1 MASTAGQQLTA
12 LLDALATLPDRITDP
27 QQRKY
32 GLTPQQL
39 ITTLPPVPDPA
50 ELNLAP
56 LDAGLTGI
64 TADNVQ
70 QHQTDSPLLLGQL
83 LTALR
88 PPQPDRPI
96 SRAFYA
102 PQDKG
107 TITVLSA
114 TTFPAVALAAA
125 GSLVLDGTAATDD
138 INRALHAGIRWKAD
152 SDKAHL
158 NPLAINTPSNL
169 GLATLEI
176 IQIPDLGP
184 MGASRGA
191 DKQRRLEIL
200 LPAIQQ
206 WIINRFDPT
215 AHLGVLEKSHFRS
228 REAGHGVWFVD
239 NQGSNAYQH
248 DRALAMVGCPAPNL
262 TASLAQFQVT
272 HNDPHASLQS
282 TPFRNWYGRRMG
294 EQLIQGIHRLRPVR
308 RHGETLLLFL
318 ITSID
323 LKGIGITGAAF
334 KQLPAS
340 HFSKAAA
347 PKADRTRERVIA
359 AIEQLHALGLN
370 PSQRAVA
377 ERAGISKTQTL
388 RQAGGQDW
396 AAFVEGVIYPF

>member
-1 MASTAGQQLTA
+1 M
-12 LLDALATLPDRITDP
+12 
-27 QQRKY
+27 
-32 GLTPQQL
+32 
-39 ITTLPPVPDPA
+39 
-50 ELNLAP
+50 
-56 LDAGLTGI
+56 
-64 TADNVQ
+64 
-70 QHQTDSPLLLGQL
+70 
-83 LTALR
+83 
-88 PPQPDRPI
+88 
-96 SRAFYA
+96 
-102 PQDKG
+102 
-107 TITVLSA
+107 
-114 TTFPAVALAAA
+114 
-125 GSLVLDGTAATDD
+125 LDGTAATDD

-191 DKQRRLEIL
+191 DKQRRLETL

-340 HFSKAAA
+340 HFTKAAA